1 MLHCFLEEV
10 IIEEFTISV
19 EAETTTRSASG
30 ELFGFEPTGGLAALP
45 AEEVA
50 RAAAALGKQDD
61 ITVSILRQAGAP
73 VSA

>member
-1 MLHCFLEEV
+1 LPWFLEEV

-19 EAETTTRSASG
+19 EAETATRSASG
-30 ELFGFEPTGGLAALP
+30 ELFWFERLAALP

-61 ITVSILRQAGAP
+61 ITVSTLRQAGAP